1 MSDLADLFTT
11 ARDVVTNGIEPIN
24 LGDGVTQRVVP
35 AGFTTHITDIE
46 PYLDSPRRARGGV
59 TVDRTESFLAYV
71 NRFASTAAIAYV
83 QPDGPR
89 VVAHLNDHMPVDG
102 DAEVPGWADWT
113 ATLAWRTTTA
123 WQHWIKLDRQMLTQE
138 QFAEHIEEGMRSI
151 VEPDAAT
158 LLEIAQTFKAEMTA
172 QIAQA
177 RRLPSGEVRFTW
189 NESID
194 ASAGR
199 DGDLSIPSTIT
210 LALAP
215 FEGAERILVEAR
227 LRYRI
232 GTGANRQLQIGYL
245 LDNPQQILR
254 DAVER
259 EVVTLR
265 DQLDES
271 VTVIYG
277 QRS

>member
-1 MSDLADLFTT
+1 MSDLADLFAT
-11 ARDVVTNGIEPIN
+11 ARDVATNGQEPFD
-24 LGDGVTQRVVP
+24 LGDGVHARVVP
-35 AGFTTHITDIE
+35 AGFALTA
-46 PYLDSPRRARGGV
+46 LDAERYQANPRRARGGV
-59 TVDRTESFLAYV
+59 TVDRTESFITYV
-71 NRFASTAAIAYV
+71 NRFATSAAIAYV

-89 VVAHLNDHMPVDG
+89 VVAHLNDHMPVELD
-102 DAEVPGWADWT
+102 DLLPGWADWT

-123 WQHWIKLDRQMLTQE
+123 WQHWMKYDRQMLTQE
-138 QFAEHIEEGMRSI
+138 QFAEHIEEGMRAI
-151 VEPDAAT
+151 VDPDAAT

-177 RRLPSGEVRFTW
+177 RRLQSGEVRFTW

-194 ASAGR
+194 ATAGR
-199 DGDLSIPSTIT
+199 DGDLVIPSTIT
-210 LALAP
+210 LVLAP
-215 FEGAERILVEAR
+215 FEGAERITVDAR

-259 EVVTLR
+259 EVAVLTDR
-265 DQLDES
+265 LDKQ
-271 VTVIYG
+271 VTVVYG